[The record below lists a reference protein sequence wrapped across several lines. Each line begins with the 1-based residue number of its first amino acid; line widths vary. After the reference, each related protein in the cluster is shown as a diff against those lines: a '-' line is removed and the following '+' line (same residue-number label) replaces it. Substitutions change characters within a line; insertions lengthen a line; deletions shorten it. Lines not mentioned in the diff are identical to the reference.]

1 MSKNIRTAQRASALQ
16 KALKQIL
23 IIFDPDHQVIYHQ
36 SIQAQIPT
44 FRENNKNKLA
54 LQNKE
59 FTLFSIFSDYQKSVS
74 DSRSQEQKFF
84 NSLSQIGAHG

>member
-1 MSKNIRTAQRASALQ
+1 M
-16 KALKQIL
+16 
-23 IIFDPDHQVIYHQ
+23 FDPDHQVIYHQ

-44 FRENNKNKLA
+44 FRENNKNKFA

-59 FTLFSIFSDYQKSVS
+59 FTLFSISSDYAYQKSLS

-84 NSLSQIGAHG
+84 NSLSQIGAHD